1 MANRVAAQSGQ
12 TSLQSNQKRRHFWSS
27 ENPFFWLAPAV
38 VFLFLYSIFP
48 LFFNLYRSLF
58 EFSSSKKT
66 WVFVEFRNWI
76 KLFTDDPRFV
86 NALGITL
93 QYVAIALVIELILGL
108 LIALLLDSKP
118 WASGLMQTLI
128 ILPMVTAPAVAGLMF
143 RLLEHSEFGVLSIFA
158 YSTGLLV
165 KDEPLMGGTGKYA
178 LVSVL
183 IVDIWQWTPFFILI
197 ILAGLKGMPLEVL
210 EAAEVDGANWFQRLT
225 RIKIPLLFG
234 VITVAILFRLVDLFK
249 IFDYVALMT
258 AGGPALRSETV
269 SYYSFVNTFAQVKW
283 GYGSTIGV
291 VIMAIAWLSAWIY
304 QKVFHLKW

>member
-1 MANRVAAQSGQ
+1 MANRIAAQSEL
-12 TSLQSNQKRRHFWSS
+12 SLKGNQKRRHFWSS
-27 ENPFFWLAPAV
+27 ENPVFWLAPAV

-48 LFFNLYRSLF
+48 LLFNLYRSLY
-58 EFSSSKKT
+58 EFSSSKKV
-66 WVFVEFRNWI
+66 WVFVELRNWI
-76 KLFTDDPRFV
+76 KLFTDDSRFI

-93 QYVAIALVIELILGL
+93 QYVAIALVVELLLGL

-143 RLLEHSEFGVLSIFA
+143 RLLEHSEFGVLSILA
-158 YSTGLLV
+158 YSTGILI

-249 IFDYVALMT
+249 VFDYIAIMT
-258 AGGPALRSETV
+258 AGGPALRSESV

-283 GYGSTIGV
+283 GYGATIGV
-291 VIMAIAWLSAWIY
+291 VIMAMAWLSAWVY

>member
-1 MANRVAAQSGQ
+1 MANRIAAQSEQ
-12 TSLQSNQKRRHFWSS
+12 SLKSNQKRRHFWSS

-48 LFFNLYRSLF
+48 LLFNLYRSLY
-58 EFSSSKKT
+58 EFSSSKKV
-66 WVFVEFRNWI
+66 WVFVELRNWI
-76 KLFTDDPRFV
+76 KLFTDDSRFI
-86 NALGITL
+86 NAMGITL
-93 QYVAIALVIELILGL
+93 QYVAIALVVELLLGL

-143 RLLEHSEFGVLSIFA
+143 RLLEHSEFGVLSILA
-158 YSTGLLV
+158 YSTGILI

-249 IFDYVALMT
+249 VFDYIAIMT
-258 AGGPALRSETV
+258 AGGPALRSESV

-283 GYGSTIGV
+283 GYGATIGV
-291 VIMAIAWLSAWIY
+291 VIMAMAWLSAWIY